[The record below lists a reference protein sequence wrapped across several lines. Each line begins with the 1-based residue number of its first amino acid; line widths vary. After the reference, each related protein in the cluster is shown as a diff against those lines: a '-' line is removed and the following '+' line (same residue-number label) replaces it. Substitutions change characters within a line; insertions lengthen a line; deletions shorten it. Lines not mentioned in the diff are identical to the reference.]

1 MSSVVVPWC
10 LKYLR
15 RYVSHVLND
24 ELDDEDVYDDAS
36 IELLLRDFSR
46 SPSLLFAS
54 LFFSPFFLRAF
65 VLMVCY

>member
-1 MSSVVVPWC
+1 MVVPWC

-36 IELLLRDFSR
+36 IELLLREFSLR
-46 SPSLLFAS
+46 VLCFLLHFFFL
-54 LFFSPFFLRAF
+54 LFFSERL
-65 VLMVCY
+65 Y